1 MIHGD
6 ACFAYFNKI
15 WGIPRSGWQSL
26 VISRAETSY
35 SNILRRRN
43 IEGYELTYRELAAR
57 KYFLEWREPH
67 TVSTL

>member
-1 MIHGD
+1 M
-6 ACFAYFNKI
+6 
-15 WGIPRSGWQSL
+15 
-26 VISRAETSY
+26 AELGYQQGRNFVFEYTQAP
-35 SNILRRRN
+35 N